1 MRWREQSFIIKLER
15 NGEKLWR
22 EASERTYT
30 RNMRRVRVSYA
41 VFMYPSMYQVYIY
54 LSDFRADLQAPS
66 YRSTHLMIPLIERQ
80 DKNVKERSDR
90 YKTKERY
97 CKCKLGKAS
106 FKTVAAPQVREK

>member
-1 MRWREQSFIIKLER
+1 MERVEFNYKTREKRREALER
-15 NGEKLWR
+15 SFGENLYKKH
-22 EASERTYT
+22 AACACNVCCIY
-30 RNMRRVRVSYA
+30 V
-41 VFMYPSMYQVYIY
+41 PKYQVYTFQTSE
-54 LSDFRADLQAPS
+54 LADLQAPS

-106 FKTVAAPQVREK
+106 FKLLQLHK

>member
-41 VFMYPSMYQVYIY
+41 AFMYPSMYQEYIY